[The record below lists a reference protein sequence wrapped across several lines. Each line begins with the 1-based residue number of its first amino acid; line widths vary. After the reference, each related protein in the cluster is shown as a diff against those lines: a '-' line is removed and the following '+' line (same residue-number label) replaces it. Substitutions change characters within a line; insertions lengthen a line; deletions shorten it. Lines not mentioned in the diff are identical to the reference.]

1 MKRILA
7 LILVLCMAVCML
19 AGCGDKDEKKKKD
32 SQASIKKGDMF
43 DMLEEMGNTSTGE
56 VKMNIDFD
64 IEEAGSFNGGIDLK
78 TNAEKNACS
87 VGFTF
92 KGNIE
97 GKDINLSVSD
107 ALVMADGYLC
117 VNLPE
122 IAKALTGIEPQFK
135 DMIDTSKLGWF
146 KFPLPDD
153 MPAYDAAFQKK
164 LVGTF
169 VGLFENM
176 TKKAE
181 MSGDDGDCSAKFASK
196 ESYVQAFTAFRDFVK
211 NDFKGLA
218 NSIVEKT
225 MGLSID
231 LNKYVDKLINEYKSD
246 ALEIGKA
253 YGLDEATLNQ
263 YIDQIKAQDLNKML
277 DDAKKQSEGM
287 SSQMLTD
294 EQIEGMVKQFDQ
306 IIEQANASEN
316 DPKAE
321 LSARV
326 YTTDDSYKA
335 DIALKQTRD
344 GNGKA
349 TISLEVIPGDP
360 SVKAPSDNVMSIKS
374 IADLAA
380 PLLGGG
386 IDIPTPTDTPDPT
399 ATPTPTEAP
408 EATPTPTEA
417 PEATPTP
424 TAAPTEAPTEK
435 ETSYKDGKLNL
446 VLSNGKVLSCEI
458 PGNYKLNSASG
469 SQAILLDGVTTCAF
483 TYQDFSAYSQDLVD
497 TTIATMLKSYGEG
510 IDCGDWKIYEY
521 GGVRLGIQVYQKQ
534 LVIISSNADVETFKG
549 MLNSI
554 KNFDIK

>member
-92 KGNIE
+92 KGSIE

-181 MSGDDGDCSAKFASK
+181 MSGDDGDCTAKFASK

-211 NDFKGLA
+211 NDFKGLT

-277 DDAKKQSEGM
+277 DDAKKQGEGM

-534 LVIISSNADVETFKG
+534 LVIVSSNADVETFKG

>member
-56 VKMNIDFD
+56 VKMNFDFAVT
-64 IEEAGSFNGGIDLK
+64 ESNKFNGGIDVK
-78 TNAEKNACS
+78 TDAENNACS
-87 VGFTF
+87 IGFTF
-92 KGNIE
+92 KGNME
-97 GKDINLSVSD
+97 GKDLNLTLDDV
-107 ALVMADGYLC
+107 LVMADGYLC
-117 VNLPE
+117 INLPE
-122 IAKALTGIEPQFK
+122 IAKALGGVEPQLK

-153 MPAYDAAFQKK
+153 MPKFDAAFQKK

-181 MSGDDGDCSAKFASK
+181 MSGDDGDCTAKFASK
-196 ESYVQAFTAFRDFVK
+196 ESLVQAIVAFRDFVK
-211 NDFKGLA
+211 SDLKGLM

-225 MGLSID
+225 MGINID
-231 LNKYVDKLINEYKSD
+231 LNKYVDKLIKEYKAD
-246 ALEIGKA
+246 ALEVGKA

-277 DDAKKQSEGM
+277 EEAKKQGEGM

-294 EQIEGMVKQFDQ
+294 EQIDGIVKNIDQ
-306 IIEQANASEN
+306 VIERANASEN

-321 LSARV
+321 LLARV

-335 DIALKQTRD
+335 DIDLKQTEG

-349 TISLEVIPGDP
+349 SISLEVIPGDP
-360 SVKAPSDNVMSIKS
+360 SVKAPTDNVMSIKS
-374 IADLAA
+374 IAEMAA

-408 EATPTPTEA
+408 AATPTPTEA

-469 SQAILLDGVTTCAF
+469 TQAILLDGVTTCAF

-510 IDCGDWKIYEY
+510 IECGDWKIYEY

-534 LVIISSNADVETFKG
+534 LVIVSSNADVETFKG

>member
-56 VKMNIDFD
+56 VKMNFDFAVT
-64 IEEAGSFNGGIDLK
+64 ESNKFNGGIDVK
-78 TNAEKNACS
+78 TDAENNACS
-87 VGFTF
+87 IGFTF
-92 KGNIE
+92 KGNME
-97 GKDINLSVSD
+97 GKDLNLTLED

-117 VNLPE
+117 INLPE
-122 IAKALTGIEPQFK
+122 IAKALGGVEPQLK

-153 MPAYDAAFQKK
+153 MPKFDAAFQKK

-181 MSGDDGDCSAKFASK
+181 MSGDDGDCTAKFASK
-196 ESYVQAFTAFRDFVK
+196 ESLVQAIVAFRDFVK
-211 NDFKGLA
+211 SDLKGLT

-225 MGLSID
+225 MGINID
-231 LNKYVDKLINEYKSD
+231 LNKYVDKLIKEYKAD
-246 ALEIGKA
+246 ALEVGKA

-277 DDAKKQSEGM
+277 EEAKKQGEGM

-294 EQIEGMVKQFDQ
+294 EQIDGIVKNIDQ
-306 IIEQANASEN
+306 VIERANASEN

-321 LSARV
+321 LLARV

-335 DIALKQTRD
+335 DIDLKQTEG
-344 GNGKA
+344 GNGKVS
-349 TISLEVIPGDP
+349 ISLEVIPGDP
-360 SVKAPSDNVMSIKS
+360 SVKAPTDNVMSIKS
-374 IADLAA
+374 IAEMAA

-399 ATPTPTEAP
+399 
-408 EATPTPTEA
+408 
-417 PEATPTP
+417 ATPTP

-534 LVIISSNADVETFKG
+534 LVIVSSNADVETFKG

>member
-56 VKMNIDFD
+56 VKMNFDFAVT
-64 IEEAGSFNGGIDLK
+64 ESNKFNGGIDVK
-78 TNAEKNACS
+78 TDAENNACS
-87 VGFTF
+87 IGFTF
-92 KGNIE
+92 KGNME
-97 GKDINLSVSD
+97 GKDLNLTLED

-117 VNLPE
+117 INLPE
-122 IAKALTGIEPQFK
+122 IAKAITGVEPQLK

-153 MPAYDAAFQKK
+153 MPKFDAAFQKK

-181 MSGDDGDCSAKFASK
+181 MSGDDGDCTAKFASK
-196 ESYVQAFTAFRDFVK
+196 ESLVQAIVAFRDFVK
-211 NDFKGLA
+211 SDLKGLA

-225 MGLSID
+225 MGISID

-277 DDAKKQSEGM
+277 DEAKKQGEGM
-287 SSQMLTD
+287 TSQILTD
-294 EQIEGMVKQFDQ
+294 EQIDEMVKQFDQ
-306 IIEQANASEN
+306 VIERANASEN

-321 LSARV
+321 LLARV

-335 DIALKQTRD
+335 DIDLKQTEG
-344 GNGKA
+344 GNGKVS
-349 TISLEVIPGDP
+349 ISLEVIPGDP
-360 SVKAPSDNVMSIKS
+360 SVKAPSDNVMSIKA

-408 EATPTPTEA
+408 AATPTPTEA
-417 PEATPTP
+417 PADPT
-424 TAAPTEAPTEK
+424 PTEAPADPTPTEAPGSK
-435 ETSYKDGKLNL
+435 ETSYENGKLTW
-446 VLSNGKVLSCEI
+446 VLGNGKTLSCDV
-458 PGNYKLNSASG
+458 PGNYKLYSTNEM
-469 SQAILLDGVTTCAF
+469 QTILLDGTKTVAF
-483 TYQDFSAYSQDLVD
+483 TYQDVSAYSQDLID
-497 TTIATMLKSYGEG
+497 ATLKTYGEG
-510 IDCGDWKIYEY
+510 VPVGDWNLIEY
-521 GGVRLGIQVYQKQ
+521 TGVRMGIQVYEKQ
-534 LVIISSNADVETFKG
+534 LVIMSTNGDMDFAKSVLE
-549 MLNSI
+549 SI
-554 KNFDIK
+554 TNFDIK

>member
-277 DDAKKQSEGM
+277 EEAKKQGEGM

-294 EQIEGMVKQFDQ
+294 EQIDGIVKNIDQ
-306 IIEQANASEN
+306 VIERANASEN

-321 LSARV
+321 LLARV

-335 DIALKQTRD
+335 DIDLKQTEG
-344 GNGKA
+344 GNGKVS
-349 TISLEVIPGDP
+349 ISLEVIPGDP

-408 EATPTPTEA
+408 AATPTPTEA

-510 IDCGDWKIYEY
+510 IDCGDWQIYEY

-534 LVIISSNADVETFKG
+534 LVIVSSNADVETFKG

>member
-181 MSGDDGDCSAKFASK
+181 MSGDDGDCTAKFASK
-196 ESYVQAFTAFRDFVK
+196 ESLVQAIVAFRDFVK
-211 NDFKGLA
+211 SDLKGLT

-225 MGLSID
+225 MGINID
-231 LNKYVDKLINEYKSD
+231 LNKYVDKLIKEYKAD
-246 ALEIGKA
+246 ALEVGKA
-253 YGLDEATLNQ
+253 YGLDEATLNA

-277 DDAKKQSEGM
+277 DDAKKQGEGM

-408 EATPTPTEA
+408 AATPTPTEA

>member
-1 MKRILA
+1 M
-7 LILVLCMAVCML
+7 
-19 AGCGDKDEKKKKD
+19 
-32 SQASIKKGDMF
+32 
-43 DMLEEMGNTSTGE
+43 E
-56 VKMNIDFD
+56 V
-64 IEEAGSFNGGIDLK
+64 
-78 TNAEKNACS
+78 
-87 VGFTF
+87 
-92 KGNIE
+92 
-97 GKDINLSVSD
+97 
-107 ALVMADGYLC
+107 
-117 VNLPE
+117 
-122 IAKALTGIEPQFK
+122 
-135 DMIDTSKLGWF
+135 
-146 KFPLPDD
+146 
-153 MPAYDAAFQKK
+153 
-164 LVGTF
+164 
-169 VGLFENM
+169 
-176 TKKAE
+176 
-181 MSGDDGDCSAKFASK
+181 
-196 ESYVQAFTAFRDFVK
+196 
-211 NDFKGLA
+211 
-218 NSIVEKT
+218 
-225 MGLSID
+225 
-231 LNKYVDKLINEYKSD
+231 
-246 ALEIGKA
+246 GKA

-277 DDAKKQSEGM
+277 DDAKKQGEGM

-408 EATPTPTEA
+408 AATPTPTEA

>member
-97 GKDINLSVSD
+97 GKDINLSVGD

-277 DDAKKQSEGM
+277 DDAKKQGEGM

-386 IDIPTPTDTPDPT
+386 GIDIPDP
-399 ATPTPTEAP
+399 TPTPTEAP
-408 EATPTPTEA
+408 ADPTPTPTEA
-417 PEATPTP
+417 PADPTPTP
-424 TAAPTEAPTEK
+424 TEAPADPTPTEAPASK
-435 ETSYKDGKLNL
+435 ETSYENGKLTW
-446 VLSNGKVLSCEI
+446 VLGNGKTLSCDV
-458 PGNYKLNSASG
+458 PGNYKLYSTNEM
-469 SQAILLDGVTTCAF
+469 QTILLDGTKMVAF
-483 TYQDFSAYSQDLVD
+483 TYQDVSAYSQDLIDASLNVYGYD
-497 TTIATMLKSYGEG
+497 KGIA
-510 IDCGDWKIYEY
+510 CGDWKIVEY
-521 GGVRLGIQVYQKQ
+521 GGARMGIQVYEKQ
-534 LVIISSNADVETFKG
+534 LVIMSTNGDMDFAKSVLE
-549 MLNSI
+549 SI
-554 KNFDIK
+554 TNFDIK